1 MAHILVID
9 DDPQMRAML
18 EKTLQTAGHEV
29 SVAENG
35 NAGLQVQCTKPAEL
49 IITDLLMP
57 EKDGLETIVELRQHF
72 PKVPIITISGRP
84 STGFFLHMATHLGA
98 LRTVEKPFPPA
109 EILAAVDE
117 ALKQNPPAD

>member
-18 EKTLQTAGHEV
+18 EKTLQNAGHEV
-29 SVAENG
+29 SVAANG
-35 NAGLQVQCTKPAEL
+35 NVGLQVQCTKPAEL

-57 EKDGLETIVELRQHF
+57 EKDGLETMVELRQDF

-84 STGFFLHMATHLGA
+84 STGFFLYMATRLGA
-98 LRTVEKPFPPA
+98 VRTVEKPFRPE

-117 ALKQNPPAD
+117 ALKQNPPS